1 MISNKT
7 DSELGREL
15 MTVRGFQW
23 IYGVKDDPYA
33 LLLRAES
40 DDPHELGRRVRE
52 RGSLYWSSAE
62 SWVTA
67 DHATGAEA
75 LADGRLGVRPPAP
88 QDVPSDRASYAWQI
102 PSLDD
107 VFPLDDACL
116 KLARDE
122 YERLREL
129 VEPAFTGEAAP
140 AQHAAAVK
148 HHEQRLD
155 ALANTEAGFDLTADL
170 IRPAVTAAVASL
182 LGVPAERGADY
193 ERICSDA
200 AVTLDATLCPP
211 RLNTARSLVTAVTE
225 CRDLA
230 RQLAAAAGQDTKED
244 LVGRVARAA
253 GRPAAEVLCTLFT
266 TVGIEVAVTLAGN
279 AVSAMLDDRDEWAK
293 MTEDPARSA
302 DVVRETLRHAPPVRM
317 QKLVAAED
325 LVLGGEQVRTGS
337 QVVVLIEAADRDNGA
352 FPDADRFV
360 VGRETGASDLFG
372 TDGLPVSVV
381 AAFARTHAAAALET
395 LARRLPN
402 LRRTGPAVRR
412 LRSPVSG
419 GMLQFPVGA

>member
-40 DDPHELGRRVRE
+40 DDPHELGRKVRE
-52 RGSLYWSSAE
+52 RGRLYWSSAE
-62 SWVTA
+62 AWVTA

-88 QDVPSDRASYAWQI
+88 EAVPNDRASYAWQI

-116 KLARDE
+116 KLPRDE
-122 YERLREL
+122 YTRLRAL
-129 VEPAFTGEAAP
+129 VEPAFTGEAAS

-155 ALANTEAGFDLTADL
+155 ALGSGESGFDLTADL
-170 IRPAVTAAVASL
+170 LRPAVTATVASL
-182 LGVPAERGADY
+182 LGVPVERGAEY
-193 ERICSDA
+193 GRICSNA

-211 RLNTARSLVTAVTE
+211 RLNTARNLITAVAE
-225 CRDLA
+225 CRELA
-230 RQLAAAAGQDTKED
+230 GELTTAALRNPGED
-244 LVGRVARAA
+244 LLSRVSRAA
-253 GRPAAEVLCTLFT
+253 DRPTGQVLCTLFT
-266 TVGIEVAVTLAGN
+266 AVGVEVAVTLAGN
-279 AVSAMLDDRDEWAK
+279 AVSALLDRRDEWTK
-293 MTEDPARSA
+293 LTEDPARAA
-302 DVVRETLRHAPPVRM
+302 DVVTETLRHAPPVRM
-317 QKLVAAED
+317 QKLVAGEET
-325 LVLGGEQVRTGS
+325 VLGGERVKTGG
-337 QVVVLIEAADRDNGA
+337 QVVVLIEAADRDAGA
-352 FPDADRFV
+352 FRDADRFV
-360 VGRETGASDLFG
+360 VGRKTSASDLFG
-372 TDGLPVSVV
+372 TEGLPVSVV
-381 AAFARTHAAAALET
+381 SAFARTHAAAALET
-395 LARRLPN
+395 LARRLPG
-402 LRRTGPAVRR
+402 LHRTGPAVRR

-419 GMLQFPVGA
+419 GLLQFPVAA